1 VVVSLESSADEIT
14 RDARLVV
21 DSIPGLVAL
30 LAPDGDIL
38 FVNRRILE
46 YTGRTLEELKQW
58 STGDSVHPDDLP
70 QVIRIFTQSVA
81 SGSAYEIAQRLRRS
95 DGIYR
100 WFQHSGFALRDATGQ
115 VIRWYVLL
123 TDIDE
128 RKRPETLLAGEKR
141 LLEMVASGSPLP
153 TFLEALCKLVEE
165 NAANCH
171 CGVYLIDEKD
181 EVFQSY
187 AAPSLPPSYS
197 DAIMGLP
204 ARPDVGPCG
213 MWRHA

>member
-1 VVVSLESSADEIT
+1 MVVSLESSADEIT

-30 LAPDGDIL
+30 LAPDDDIL

-46 YTGRTLEELKQW
+46 YTGGTLEELKQW

-128 RKRPETLLAGEKR
+128 RKRAEALLAGEKR
-141 LLEMVASGSPLP
+141 LLEMVASGSHCRLFSKHCAGSSKTTPR
-153 TFLEALCKLVEE
+153 TAI
-165 NAANCH
+165 AA
-171 CGVYLIDEKD
+171 
-181 EVFQSY
+181 FT
-187 AAPSLPPSYS
+187 
-197 DAIMGLP
+197 
-204 ARPDVGPCG
+204 
-213 MWRHA
+213 